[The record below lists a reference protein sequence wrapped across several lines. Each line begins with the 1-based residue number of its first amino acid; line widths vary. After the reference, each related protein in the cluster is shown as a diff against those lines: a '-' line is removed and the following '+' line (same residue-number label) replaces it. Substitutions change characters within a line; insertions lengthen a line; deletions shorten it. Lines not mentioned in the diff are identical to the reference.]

1 MPKKANLEPKTTRIS
16 VPQKNGSV
24 YIYERI
30 TQYDPEKKYNRVLHS
45 RLIGKI
51 PQGETDIVPTRGK
64 KSSSGSTS
72 GRIRSASAK
81 RVGVTDIL
89 DWIGKES
96 GIDQDLYNATDKA
109 TASKIISLAR
119 YWVSNPGRTIPY
131 FEEWQINHCIPYEPG
146 MSEDV
151 CYDLM
156 KSVGL
161 DAELMQKFFFAR
173 ARRTPSKASVAFDST
188 TVSSYSENQ
197 IEARY
202 GYNKSG
208 DGLKTVK
215 LLTQYCVETG
225 QPVAYSRQPGDIPD
239 VVSVSNACEQ
249 LAVLG
254 MAKPLLVMDAGFYS
268 ESNICT
274 LLRKHVKFLIR
285 GDISVKWVKEELD
298 KVLPDMEQLSNTC
311 PFETGTYGVMVPVKH
326 VFSWNRKRGRGEASK
341 GDTVQEEHRI
351 YLYFYRNKAK
361 ADLEAAELADE
372 IRKVADRKKTDTQQL
387 SAAEESLARKYLIIR
402 NTRGGLSVTYND
414 EAFREAIRYAG
425 CFVLITASPIDTF
438 DTLQKFR
445 QREKVE
451 EFYRLDKQNFDGNRT
466 RVWYPDSLNGRFFC
480 QFVALCYHEYLRKAI
495 KDMKKKLAI
504 PNGDHVHD
512 LKENMKAEKK
522 LLDWLDKMSI
532 SRLFS
537 WFDCIEATAVDTSM
551 GRRRWQTES
560 TSRDQLFLAKLGVIS
575 K

>member
-1 MPKKANLEPKTTRIS
+1 MPKKASLEPKTAKIS

-30 TQYDPEKKYNRVLHS
+30 TQYDPEKKYNRVLSS

-51 PQGETDIVPTRGK
+51 PQGEADMVPTRGK
-64 KSSSGSTS
+64 KTSGNSSSR
-72 GRIRSASAK
+72 RIGSASAK

-96 GIDQDLYNATDKA
+96 GIDQDLYNATNKA

-119 YWVSNPGRTIPY
+119 YWVSNPGRTIPH
-131 FEEWQINHCIPYEPG
+131 FEEWQINHSIPYAPG

-156 KSVGL
+156 KSIGS
-161 DAELMQKFFFAR
+161 DAELMQKFFCAR

-188 TVSSYSENQ
+188 TVSSYSKNQ
-197 IEARY
+197 IETRY
-202 GYNKSG
+202 GYNKGG

-239 VVSVSNACEQ
+239 VISVANACEQ

-274 LLRKHVKFLIR
+274 LLRKHVRFLMR
-285 GDISVKWVKEELD
+285 GDISVKWVKTELD
-298 KVLPDMEQLSNTC
+298 KVLADMELLSNTC
-311 PFETGTYGVMVPVKH
+311 PFETGTYGVTVPVKH
-326 VFSWNRKRGRGEASK
+326 MFSWSRQRGRGEASR

-351 YLYFYRNKAK
+351 YLHFYRNKAK
-361 ADLEAAELADE
+361 AEQEAAELADE
-372 IRKVADRKKTDTQQL
+372 IRRVSGRKKKSVQQL
-387 SAAEESLARKYLIIR
+387 STTEENLARKYLIIR
-402 NTRGGLSVTYND
+402 NTRRGLSVTYND
-414 EAFREAIRYAG
+414 KAFREAIHYAG
-425 CFVLITASPIDTF
+425 CFVLITASPIATF
-438 DTLQKFR
+438 ETLQKFR
-445 QREKVE
+445 CREKIE

-466 RVWYPDSLNGRFFC
+466 RVWYPESLNGRFFC
-480 QFVALCYHEYLRKAI
+480 QFVALCYHEYLRRAI
-495 KDMKKKLAI
+495 RDMKKDLAI
-504 PNGDHVHD
+504 PNGEHAHD
-512 LKENMKAEKK
+512 RKENMKAEKK

-532 SRLFS
+532 ARLFA
-537 WFDCIEATAVDTSM
+537 WFDCIEATAVDSSM
-551 GRRRWQTES
+551 GRRRWRTES
-560 TSRDQLFLAKLGVIS
+560 TSRDQMFLTKLGVIP
-575 K
+575 

>member
-1 MPKKANLEPKTTRIS
+1 MPKKASLEPKTAKIS

-30 TQYDPEKKYNRVLHS
+30 TQYDPEKKYNRVLSS

-51 PQGETDIVPTRGK
+51 PQGETDMVPTRGK
-64 KSSSGSTS
+64 KSSGNGFSE
-72 GRIRSASAK
+72 RICSASAK

-119 YWVSNPGRTIPY
+119 YWVSNPGRTIPH
-131 FEEWQINHCIPYEPG
+131 FEEWQINHSIPYAPG

-156 KSVGL
+156 KSIGP
-161 DAELMQKFFFAR
+161 DAELMQKFFCAR

-202 GYNKSG
+202 GYNKAG

-239 VVSVSNACEQ
+239 VVSVANACEQ

-254 MAKPLLVMDAGFYS
+254 MAKPLLVMDVGFYS
-268 ESNICT
+268 EPNICT
-274 LLRKHVKFLIR
+274 LLRKHVKFLMR
-285 GDISVKWVKEELD
+285 GDISVKWVKAELD
-298 KVLPDMEQLSNTC
+298 KVLVDMEQLSNTC

-326 VFSWNRKRGRGEASK
+326 MFSWSRQRGRGGASR

-361 ADLEAAELADE
+361 AEQEAAELADE
-372 IRKVADRKKTDTQQL
+372 IRKVTDRKKTGVQQL
-387 SAAEESLARKYLIIR
+387 SAAEENLAQKYLIVR
-402 NTRGGLSVTYND
+402 NTRGGLSVAYND
-414 EAFREAIRYAG
+414 EAFREAIHYAG

-438 DTLQKFR
+438 ETLQKFR

-480 QFVALCYHEYLRKAI
+480 QFVALCYHEYLRRAI
-495 KDMKKKLAI
+495 KDMKKELAV
-504 PNGDHVHD
+504 PNGEHAHD

-532 SRLFS
+532 ARLFD
-537 WFDCIEATAVDTSM
+537 WFDCIEATAVDTNM

-560 TSRDQLFLAKLGVIS
+560 TSRDRLFLTKLGVIPQ
-575 K
+575 